1 MQVYKDADFHHHH
14 AATAPYNMP
23 FSHSQHSQHSQQPQ
37 HPYNPYPHQ
46 HQNHQHQP
54 SCPQYTLRSGA
65 SLAAASARDSNSSS
79 EPPQD
84 MFFALE
90 RLLMGISPFPP
101 SMPTNLAEPTCPSL
115 DDQAMSEMTP
125 SSSSLSPSTS
135 SAPSEPSEKH
145 SSGESL
151 AQFYED
157 RESRPQQQPQS
168 SFQTPRLQYRQQ
180 LAGSD
185 CSARSMSP
193 PASPYSYMSSSPATK
208 AEASRDMPYWSPSTP
223 SLQIEHQWSN
233 HSSPL
238 LSQQQHPLP
247 ADQKHSSD
255 SWGYPLFEQ
264 LSLPMS
270 MSDLGTCVAPSACQ
284 HSASSPKSTQSFDQ
298 SMSGTRDSSTATIP
312 MGTVPLNARRAART
326 PPHRRTS
333 SELSGLRAYESM
345 AYRDYNPHRYYRNA
359 SSATSPTSSCTNNNC
374 SNGSSSSSSSSNNN
388 NNSYNQSSACNYNNN
403 NHSNNSSSNTARI
416 SNHNTRG
423 GIKSYPCPTCTK
435 PFPTRTQ
442 LKSHMAIHTDNFP
455 FPCLYAGC
463 DLHFKRKHDLRRHVD
478 AKHALVKKYL
488 CSGGCGEGF
497 GRRDQMVR
505 HLRRGAC
512 GQGFQTE

>member
-1 MQVYKDADFHHHH
+1 M
-14 AATAPYNMP
+14 
-23 FSHSQHSQHSQQPQ
+23 QHSQHSQQPQ

-46 HQNHQHQP
+46 HQHHQHQP
-54 SCPQYTLRSGA
+54 NCPQYTLRSNA
-65 SLAAASARDSNSSS
+65 SLAAASARNSTSSS

-115 DDQAMSEMTP
+115 DDQTMSELSP
-125 SSSSLSPSTS
+125 ASSSLSPSTS
-135 SAPSEPSEKH
+135 SAPSEP
-145 SSGESL
+145 
-151 AQFYED
+151 FYED
-157 RESRPQQQPQS
+157 RDSRPQQQQQQQHQQS
-168 SFQTPRLQYRQQ
+168 QNSYQTPRLQYRQQ
-180 LAGSD
+180 LAGSE
-185 CSARSMSP
+185 CSGRSMSP
-193 PASPYSYMSSSPATK
+193 PASPYSYMSSSPAMK
-208 AEASRDMPYWSPSTP
+208 IEASRDMPYWSPSTP
-223 SLQIEHQWSN
+223 SLQIEQQWSN

-247 ADQKHSSD
+247 ADQKQPSD

-264 LSLPMS
+264 MSLPMS
-270 MSDLGTCVAPSACQ
+270 TTSDLGHCVAPSACQ
-284 HSASSPKSTQSFDQ
+284 HNTTSPKSA
-298 SMSGTRDSSTATIP
+298 SGGCSTTATA

-333 SELSGLRAYESM
+333 SELSGLRAYESA

-359 SSATSPTSSCTNNNC
+359 TLATSSC
-374 SNGSSSSSSSSNNN
+374 SSSSSSSSTNNNSNTFHSTSNGSSGSSYTQSSAGNNN
-388 NNSYNQSSACNYNNN
+388 NNS
-403 NHSNNSSSNTARI
+403 SSSSTI
-416 SNHNTRG
+416 SPGKMNHHHTRG
-423 GIKSYPCPTCTK
+423 GIKSYPCPTCSK

>member
-14 AATAPYNMP
+14 AAAPYNMS
-23 FSHSQHSQHSQQPQ
+23 FSPSQPSQHSQQPQ

-46 HQNHQHQP
+46 HQHHQHQP
-54 SCPQYTLRSGA
+54 NCPQYTLRSGA
-65 SLAAASARDSNSSS
+65 SLTAASARDSSSSS

-115 DDQAMSEMTP
+115 DDQVMSEMSP
-125 SSSSLSPSTS
+125 SLSSLSPSTS
-135 SAPSEPSEKH
+135 SAPSEPSDKH
-145 SSGESL
+145 SGESF
-151 AQFYED
+151 AQFYD
-157 RESRPQQQPQS
+157 NRDSHPQQQPQS

-180 LAGSD
+180 LAGSE
-185 CSARSMSP
+185 CSGRSMSP
-193 PASPYSYMSSSPATK
+193 PASPYSCLSSSPAMK
-208 AEASRDMPYWSPSTP
+208 IEASRDMPYWSPSTP
-223 SLQIEHQWSN
+223 SLQIDHQWSN

-238 LSQQQHPLP
+238 LSQQQHPLL
-247 ADQKHSSD
+247 ADQKQPSD

-264 LSLPMS
+264 MNLPMS
-270 MSDLGTCVAPSACQ
+270 VPDLGNCVAPSACQ
-284 HSASSPKSTQSFDQ
+284 HTTATSPKSAQSFHH
-298 SMSGTRDSSTATIP
+298 STSSTSGCSTTRATA

-333 SELSGLRAYESM
+333 SEMSGLRAYESA

-359 SSATSPTSSCTNNNC
+359 ASAGSSCSSSTNNNINNSSN
-374 SNGSSSSSSSSNNN
+374 SNGSSSSSSN
-388 NNSYNQSSACNYNNN
+388 YTQSSAGN
-403 NHSNNSSSNTARI
+403 NHSNSVKLN
-416 SNHNTRG
+416 NTRG
-423 GIKSYPCPTCTK
+423 GVKSYPCPTCTK

-455 FPCLYAGC
+455 YPCLYAGC

>member
-1 MQVYKDADFHHHH
+1 MS
-14 AATAPYNMP
+14 
-23 FSHSQHSQHSQQPQ
+23 FSPSQHSQHSQQPQ

-46 HQNHQHQP
+46 HQHHQHQP
-54 SCPQYTLRSGA
+54 TCPQYTLRSSA
-65 SLAAASARDSNSSS
+65 SLAAASARDSASSS

-115 DDQAMSEMTP
+115 DDQTMSEVTP

-135 SAPSEPSEKH
+135 SAPSEPSDKH
-145 SSGESL
+145 PGESL
-151 AQFYED
+151 AQFYDD

-168 SFQTPRLQYRQQ
+168 SYQAPRLQYRQQ
-180 LAGSD
+180 LAGSE

-193 PASPYSYMSSSPATK
+193 PASPYSCMSSSPAMK
-208 AEASRDMPYWSPSTP
+208 VEASSDMPYWSPSTP
-223 SLQIEHQWSN
+223 SLQIDHQWSN

-238 LSQQQHPLP
+238 LSQQQQPVP
-247 ADQKHSSD
+247 TDQKHPSD

-264 LSLPMS
+264 MNFPMS
-270 MSDLGTCVAPSACQ
+270 MPDLGNCVAPSACQ
-284 HSASSPKSTQSFDQ
+284 HTASSPKSAQSYNH
-298 SMSGTRDSSTATIP
+298 SMSSAGACSTTATP
-312 MGTVPLNARRAART
+312 LGTVPLNARRAART

-333 SELSGLRAYESM
+333 SELSGLRVYESM

-359 SSATSPTSSCTNNNC
+359 TSAT
-374 SNGSSSSSSSSNNN
+374 SSSSSSTHNNSNNNRSSNNGGNGSYDQSSAGNN
-388 NNSYNQSSACNYNNN
+388 NNSS
-403 NHSNNSSSNTARI
+403 NSSN
-416 SNHNTRG
+416 SNHAAKTNYTRG
-423 GIKSYPCPTCTK
+423 GVKSYPCPTCTK

>member
-1 MQVYKDADFHHHH
+1 
-14 AATAPYNMP
+14 
-23 FSHSQHSQHSQQPQ
+23 
-37 HPYNPYPHQ
+37 
-46 HQNHQHQP
+46 
-54 SCPQYTLRSGA
+54 
-65 SLAAASARDSNSSS
+65 
-79 EPPQD
+79 
-84 MFFALE
+84 
-90 RLLMGISPFPP
+90 
-101 SMPTNLAEPTCPSL
+101 MPTNLAEPTCPPL
-115 DDQAMSEMTP
+115 DDQTMSEFSP
-125 SSSSLSPSTS
+125 SSSSLSPTTS
-135 SAPSEPSEKH
+135 SAPSEPSDKH
-145 SSGESL
+145 VGESL
-151 AQFYED
+151 AQLYED
-157 RESRPQQQPQS
+157 RDPRPQQQPQNS
-168 SFQTPRLQYRQQ
+168 YQTPRLQYRQQ
-180 LAGSD
+180 LAGSE
-185 CSARSMSP
+185 CSGRSMSP
-193 PASPYSYMSSSPATK
+193 PASPYSYMSSSPAMK
-208 AEASRDMPYWSPSTP
+208 IEASRDMPYWSPSTP
-223 SLQIEHQWSN
+223 SLQIDHQWSN

-247 ADQKHSSD
+247 ADQKHPSD

-264 LSLPMS
+264 MSLPMS
-270 MSDLGTCVAPSACQ
+270 MPDLGNCVAPSACQ
-284 HSASSPKSTQSFDQ
+284 HTATSPKSAQSF
-298 SMSGTRDSSTATIP
+298 SSTTATS

-359 SSATSPTSSCTNNNC
+359 TSAT
-374 SNGSSSSSSSSNNN
+374 SSSSSSSPTNNN
-388 NNSYNQSSACNYNNN
+388 NNYYSS
-403 NHSNNSSSNTARI
+403 SSSNTFHNSSSSNGSTSSSYTQSSAGNNNNSSTNNSNSNPARM
-416 SNHNTRG
+416 NHLNTRG
-423 GIKSYPCPTCTK
+423 GVKSYPCPTCSK